1 MKTILKS
8 LAIIALLG
16 GVALS
21 NPALADKG
29 KGHGNKDKVHHEQQH
44 APDYRGHDD
53 GHDAQ
58 KVYYS
63 FWNDDRDII
72 KTYLRD
78 RHCPPG
84 LAKKHNG
91 CRPPGHAKVYQPGFV
106 LGPDIH
112 WSPLPHDLLALLHP
126 APRGYQYVEVDKN
139 VYLIGEASKKIIDA
153 VTLLSALD

>member
-1 MKTILKS
+1 MRP
-8 LAIIALLG
+8 IIAAMMTAMTPRKCITVSG
-16 GVALS
+16 TMTAISSKPTFVTVTVRRAW
-21 NPALADKG
+21 P
-29 KGHGNKDKVHHEQQH
+29 
-44 APDYRGHDD
+44 
-53 GHDAQ
+53 
-58 KVYYS
+58 
-63 FWNDDRDII
+63 
-72 KTYLRD
+72 
-78 RHCPPG
+78 
-84 LAKKHNG
+84 KKHNG